1 MVMTVKKNIS
11 YYSGSRRD
19 VFGLVPQGVKRVLEI
34 GCGAGRFR
42 DNFPPD
48 VEYWGVEPVAEA
60 ASEAK
65 RLSKVLVGTLEDV
78 VEQIPDRYFD
88 LVVCNDVLE
97 HIVDTEKALAA
108 LKRKM
113 NDSARLVGSL
123 PNVRSVWVLL
133 ELLFLKDWR
142 YREYGVLDSTHVRF
156 FTFKSAKRMLSE
168 CGFQIEA
175 FKGRDLGRIWW
186 CKLLMVLVAPVLCIV
201 GWDVC
206 RTQILFR
213 VKPGREDRQTPR
225 CDR

>member
-1 MVMTVKKNIS
+1 MKKDIS
-11 YYSGSRRD
+11 YYCGSRQD
-19 VFGLVPQGVKRVLEI
+19 VFALVPQGVRRILEI

-60 ASEAK
+60 ACEAK
-65 RLSKVLVGTLEDV
+65 RLTKVLVGTLDDV
-78 VEQIPDRYFD
+78 ADLIPDGYFD
-88 LVVCNDVLE
+88 LIVCNDVLE
-97 HIVDTEKALAA
+97 HIVDTDKALCL
-108 LKRKM
+108 LKQKM
-113 NDSARLVGSL
+113 VDSAWLVGSL

-142 YREYGVLDSTHVRF
+142 YREYGVLDGTHVRF

-168 CGFQIEA
+168 CGFQIEV

-186 CKLLMVLVAPVLCIV
+186 CKALMVLVAPILCIV

-206 RTQILFR
+206 RTQMLFR
-213 VKPGREDRQTPR
+213 VKPRSGEFQKTPIQ
-225 CDR
+225 